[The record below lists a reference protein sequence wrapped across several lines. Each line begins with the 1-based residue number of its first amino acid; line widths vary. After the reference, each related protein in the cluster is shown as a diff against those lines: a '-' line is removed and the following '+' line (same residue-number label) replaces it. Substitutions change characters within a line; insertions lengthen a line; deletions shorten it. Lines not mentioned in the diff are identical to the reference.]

1 MAETL
6 DSTFPS
12 KSFLNSAIQLGLLKA
27 KIERTS
33 KPSIQDS
40 EFNALQILAM
50 NIIELKPNLKPKL
63 RLWWDLYHDV
73 IDCLKGTDDPYNL
86 QGIINTLTERIEVSD
101 SFSISVSREIKKG
114 ASCGILAPSSLLLAH
129 VIRVETI
136 EYAIRE
142 QLNEAIA
149 KFRLKEKYD
158 PAEMCSVEHK
168 IKKGNKWNSDVHAL
182 RDAIAHGRFKIIM
195 AGNDWSIAFDN
206 CEKGYNY
213 HRTFTR
219 IEFQQ
224 FSDTH
229 SLLYEFQLSLCSILD
244 LLILTASYFPK

>member
-1 MAETL
+1 
-6 DSTFPS
+6 
-12 KSFLNSAIQLGLLKA
+12 
-27 KIERTS
+27 
-33 KPSIQDS
+33 
-40 EFNALQILAM
+40 M